1 MKIKQ
6 ILMAIVF
13 TAVLVSCGS
22 TDPKEAG
29 EKAGKE
35 VCEKLKSGNFS
46 QSDAQKFMR
55 EAKASIDDPEDAAIW
70 YKAYMAK
77 AMDCMN

>member
-35 VCEKLKSGNFS
+35 VCEKLKSGDFT
-46 QSDAQKFMR
+46 QSDAQKFMK
-55 EAKASIDDPEDAAIW
+55 EAQASIDNPEDAAIW
-70 YKAYMAK
+70 YEAYMAK
-77 AMDCMN
+77 AMKCFN

>member
-6 ILMAIVF
+6 ILMAVVF
-13 TAVLVSCGS
+13 TAVLVGCGG

-35 VCEKLKSGNFS
+35 VCEKLKSGDFT
-46 QSDAQKFMR
+46 QSDAQKFME
-55 EAKASIDDPEDAAIW
+55 EAKASIYNQEDAAIW
-70 YKAYMAK
+70 LKAYLEK

>member
-46 QSDAQKFMR
+46 QSDAQKFMKD
-55 EAKASIDDPEDAAIW
+55 AQASIDNPEDAAIW
-70 YKAYMAK
+70 YRAYMAK
-77 AMDCMN
+77 VMDCMN

>member
-1 MKIKQ
+1 MKIKK
-6 ILMAIVF
+6 ILIAVFF

-35 VCEKLKSGNFS
+35 VCEKLKSGKFS
-46 QSDAQKFMR
+46 DLDAQKFMKD
-55 EAKASIDDPEDAAIW
+55 AQASIDNPEDAAIW
-70 YKAYMAK
+70 LKAYMAK
-77 AMDCMN
+77 ATDCMN

>member
-6 ILMAIVF
+6 ILMAVVF
-13 TAVLVSCGS
+13 TAVLVGCGG

-35 VCEKLKSGNFS
+35 VCEKMKSGDFT
-46 QSDAQKFMR
+46 QSDAQKFMD
-55 EAKASIDDPEDAAIW
+55 EAQSSIDNEEDAAIW
-70 YKAYMAK
+70 LKAYMAT
-77 AMDCMN
+77 AMKCN

>member
-6 ILMAIVF
+6 ILMAVVF
-13 TAVLVSCGS
+13 TAVLVGCGG

-35 VCEKLKSGNFS
+35 VCEKMKSGDFT
-46 QSDAQKFMR
+46 QSDAQKFME
-55 EAKASIDDPEDAAIW
+55 EARSSIDNEEDAAIW
-70 YKAYMAK
+70 LKAYMAT
-77 AMDCMN
+77 AMECN

>member
-35 VCEKLKSGNFS
+35 VCEKLKSGKFS
-46 QSDAQKFMR
+46 QLDAQKFMKD
-55 EAKASIDDPEDAAIW
+55 AQASIDNPEDAAIW
-70 YKAYMAK
+70 YGAYMAK

>member
-35 VCEKLKSGNFS
+35 ICEKLKSGNFS
-46 QSDAQKFMR
+46 QSDAQKFMKD
-55 EAKASIDDPEDAAIW
+55 AQASIDNPEDAAIW
-70 YKAYMAK
+70 YSAYMAK
-77 AMDCMN
+77 AMDCMK

>member
-6 ILMAIVF
+6 ILMAVVF
-13 TAVLVSCGS
+13 TAVLVGCGG

-35 VCEKLKSGNFS
+35 VCEKMKSGDFT
-46 QSDAQKFMR
+46 QSDAQKFMK
-55 EAKASIDDPEDAAIW
+55 EAQSSIDNEEDAAIW
-70 YKAYMAK
+70 LEAYMAA
-77 AMDCMN
+77 AMKCN

>member
-6 ILMAIVF
+6 ILMAVVF
-13 TAVLVSCGS
+13 TAVLVGCGG

-35 VCEKLKSGNFS
+35 VCEKMKSGDFT
-46 QSDAQKFMR
+46 QSDAQKFMK
-55 EAKASIDDPEDAAIW
+55 EAQSSIDNEEDAAIW
-70 YKAYMAK
+70 LKAYMAT
-77 AMDCMN
+77 AMKCN

>member
-6 ILMAIVF
+6 ILMAVVF
-13 TAVLVSCGS
+13 TAVLVGCGS

-35 VCEKLKSGNFS
+35 VCEKLKSGKFS
-46 QSDAQKFMR
+46 QLDAQKFMKD
-55 EAKASIDDPEDAAIW
+55 AQASIDNPEDAAIW
-70 YKAYMAK
+70 YGAYMAK